1 MGKGNHAL
9 AKVVKISFIQI
20 LKLYIKFN
28 LFIFTK
34 DLFEKLIYI
43 TAIIYKSTIFV
54 YHIISFGSVFSYVPK
69 NL

>member
-34 DLFEKLIYI
+34 D
-43 TAIIYKSTIFV
+43 
-54 YHIISFGSVFSYVPK
+54 
-69 NL
+69 